1 MDSCCDVDVRTID
14 MQTQDG
20 LGKQQ
25 EWQVVDKI
33 DFSNGSSGYEQMK
46 ARLKDITNSALEQ
59 EENKERKKRPREESQ
74 QSTGDLKRN
83 KVTKK

>member
-1 MDSCCDVDVRTID
+1 MDSCCDVDVRTIN

-20 LGKQQ
+20 PGKQQ

-46 ARLKDITNSALEQ
+46 ARLKDIPNSALDQ

-74 QSTGDLKRN
+74 QSMGDLEIN